1 MSCFKDAMEKRGE
14 CFQSHIIQCWGKVRV
29 SNHWARAPPPSVSFS
44 LKRFGQEEYRVEE
57 QEILKKK
64 KTKKA
69 KKKKPKKTP
78 ETTTTTKT
86 TKKPPRIPHH
96 HHHQTNKQKNPT
108 KPKNPQRHIWD
119 IKMVTFFML
128 SS

>member
-64 KTKKA
+64 KPKKQ
-69 KKKKPKKTP
+69 KKKNPQNNNNNKIN
-78 ETTTTTKT
+78 
-86 TKKPPRIPHH
+86 KKPPRIPH